1 MSATAAKRRAN
12 CMISDTQALD
22 GADEDHLRRGERH
35 SSTSGRATSP
45 LSRPDGGQANDCAI
59 CGWRAPR
66 ARDHAFF
73 IQIDSGTSRVVPT
86 NHTDPFVGTSGR
98 GGPRFKATWKG
109 LFLAPTTE
117 ERSPSTAAVHLEFI
131 GSWKRRL
138 LKWQEL
144 ASTRLVRGRA
154 TLSTFFDA
162 RKPVFVPLEVSRP
175 PQYTH
180 ADKQATPMTDIGGIN
195 TDTAAGHI

>member
-12 CMISDTQALD
+12 CMISDTLALD
-22 GADEDHLRRGERH
+22 GADEDHLRHGEHH

-73 IQIDSGTSRVVPT
+73 IQIDTGTSRVVPT
-86 NHTDPFVGTSGR
+86 NHTDPVVGTSGAR
-98 GGPRFKATWKG
+98 RAKAQGDLEG
-109 LFLAPTTE
+109 LGD
-117 ERSPSTAAVHLEFI
+117 SPSTATVHVASNEPSC
-131 GSWKRRL
+131 G
-138 LKWQEL
+138 EL
-144 ASTRLVRGRA
+144 ASPRLVRGRA
-154 TLSTFFDA
+154 TLSTFFMH
-162 RKPVFVPLEVSRP
+162 
-175 PQYTH
+175 TH
-180 ADKQATPMTDIGGIN
+180 TDQQTTPMTGVY

>member
-22 GADEDHLRRGERH
+22 GADEDHLRRGEHH

-73 IQIDSGTSRVVPT
+73 IQIDTGTSRVVPT
-86 NHTDPFVGTSGR
+86 NHTDPVVD
-98 GGPRFKATWKG
+98 KG
-109 LFLAPTTE
+109 D
-117 ERSPSTAAVHLEFI
+117 SPSTATAHVAFNEPSC
-131 GSWKRRL
+131 G
-138 LKWQEL
+138 EL
-144 ASTRLVRGRA
+144 ASPCLVRGRA
-154 TLSTFFDA
+154 TLSTFFMH
-162 RKPVFVPLEVSRP
+162 
-175 PQYTH
+175 TH
-180 ADKQATPMTDIGGIN
+180 TDQQTTPMTGVY